1 MSGLRCWTPVGHVVA
16 VDFVN
21 ITSVYNFQ
29 QHTTEEED
37 EIYLYKVSVRI

>member
-1 MSGLRCWTPVGHVVA
+1 MTGYVWSEMLDF

-29 QHTTEEED
+29 QHTTVED
-37 EIYLYKVSVRI
+37 EIDLYKVSVRI